1 MRKIIISVLL
11 LFALLLNSCC
21 DKEENNLNTS
31 TTINCAALEDG
42 LIFGNE
48 EAVEMEINEL
58 CQNYPPVPTTDDEI
72 GHQEN
77 LDSIIFE
84 LNNQCHG
91 FATELGCYACLESLP
106 LQSIINFTLDS
117 AGVEVKRTIRLRT
130 PENEFMTYR

>member
-1 MRKIIISVLL
+1 MKQIIYFIIL
-11 LFALLLNSCC
+11 LFALLQHSCC
-21 DKEENNLNTS
+21 DKEENNPYPS
-31 TTINCAALEDG
+31 TTINCAALEDD

-58 CQNYPPVPTTDDEI
+58 CQNYLPVPTTDDEI

-84 LNNQCHG
+84 LTNQCQG
-91 FATELGCYACLESLP
+91 FVTELGCYACLNSFP
-106 LQSIINFTLDS
+106 TQYTIIFTLDS
-117 AGVEVKRTIRLRT
+117 AGVEVKRSIRLRT